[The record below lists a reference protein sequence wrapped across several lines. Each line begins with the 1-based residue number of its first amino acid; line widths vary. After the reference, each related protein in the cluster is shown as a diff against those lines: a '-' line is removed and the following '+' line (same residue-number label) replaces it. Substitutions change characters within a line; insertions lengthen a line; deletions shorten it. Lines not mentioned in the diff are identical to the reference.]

1 LIDSISNALS
11 NREVSQEVLTQI
23 LLRTYLFHGG
33 KGTNKRAKSQ
43 KKNKKTADITSAA
56 SIISLKLS
64 FVYLTSTFA
73 FLQMYMAS
81 TAATASTASE
91 IIVKTIIVTLS

>member
-64 FVYLTSTFA
+64 FFT
-73 FLQMYMAS
+73 
-81 TAATASTASE
+81 
-91 IIVKTIIVTLS
+91 